1 MAQHTRIPDLADT
14 VQRVTRE
21 GFFPSSPAAV
31 VREATFSDIL
41 AEVLATSPSESDIT
55 RLYEELQS
63 HPSVDNED
71 LATQLWDIFLD
82 TYTTSGQ
89 RGARGKEANRYLIP
103 FHPAIAKHFKPQ
115 ESRNWGRWYRMLM
128 TSGRPPQFNNDLH
141 EQFVDRLDSLNP
153 SNLFEEVIVNA
164 AENIET
170 EEIGEIE
177 TQPIRPYIEAC
188 ALRFQEDL
196 RHWLDDTYESPSQWL
211 QSTRDLICFH
221 FMMYFVQL
229 SVNLRL
235 EFEAVQEGEAEN
247 FDPTMRPIH
256 FGLWDERATQDRGF
270 ANEWWER
277 GPRGVEGDV
286 YDSWG
291 RLAVMHILTE
301 TATESSFD
309 IQGAWTL
316 SEAMD
321 AYEPAAK
328 AHAVEKMYS
337 YLDTDLHPRDRRD
350 LAAAAQLLV
359 QAVRKHYESKS
370 ESNQTPISM
379 GINVVR
385 QLGSGQDRRFFRS
398 QQRIGKTFRLNRS
411 SLRFFARLFHDPEED
426 SHIEEFWRY
435 LRRRGIALDSRS
447 ENEALEELGKMGMI
461 DRQSDSGGAVYVRSI

>member
-1 MAQHTRIPDLADT
+1 MAQRTEIPDLTDN
-14 VQRVTRE
+14 VQRVTRR

-41 AEVLATSPSESDIT
+41 AEVLAMSPSESDIS
-55 RLYEELQS
+55 RLHEELES
-63 HPSVDNED
+63 HPSIDDEV
-71 LATQLWDIFLD
+71 LATQIWDTFLD

-103 FHPAIAKHFKPQ
+103 FHPTIAKHFKPK

-128 TSGRPPQFNNDLH
+128 TSGDPPQFNHDLH
-141 EQFVDRLDSLNP
+141 ERFVDRLNHLEP

-164 AENIET
+164 AETVET
-170 EEIGEIE
+170 EAIGEIE
-177 TQPIRPYIEAC
+177 TQPIRPYVEEC
-188 ALRFQEDL
+188 SLRFQEDL
-196 RHWLDDTYESPSQWL
+196 RDWLGDSYESPSQWL

-235 EFEAVQEGEAEN
+235 EFEAVQDGGSSTFEPE
-247 FDPTMRPIH
+247 MQSIY
-256 FGLWDERATQDRGF
+256 FGLWDERATQDRNF
-270 ANEWWER
+270 AKEWWEH
-277 GPRGVEGDV
+277 GPRGVEGDI

-291 RLAVMHILTE
+291 RLAVMNLLTE
-301 TATESSFD
+301 TTESNQDLS
-309 IQGAWTL
+309 GAWTL
-316 SEAMD
+316 SEAID
-321 AYEPAAK
+321 AFDSSLQTSAI
-328 AHAVEKMYS
+328 EKMHS
-337 YLDTDLHPRDRRD
+337 YLDPVEDSHRQED
-350 LAAAAQLLV
+350 LATTAQLFV
-359 QAVRKHYESKS
+359 RAVRKHYESKI

-379 GINVVR
+379 GINVIR

-398 QQRIGKTFRLNRS
+398 QQSIGKTFRLNRS

-447 ENEALEELGKMGMI
+447 QNEALDELEKMGMI